1 MRGADL
7 VRLVVVTGFALLHS
21 GCASHKAAAALCSNP
36 AKVFGTYS
44 RDNPQGGWVVVRQD
58 RSAEDTATRI
68 AANYHVRTQPLTYV
82 HGFSTY
88 PVPQEPK
95 FLCDKAVLE
104 VHYAAPRSVAAR

>member
-1 MRGADL
+1 MRGTDI
-7 VRLVVVTGFALLHS
+7 VRVVAVTAFVLLHS
-21 GCASHKAAAALCSNP
+21 GCASHRPAMCPKP
-36 AKVFGTYS
+36 AKVFGTFTRS
-44 RDNPQGGWVVVRQD
+44 NPQGGWVIVRED

-104 VHYAAPRSVAAR
+104 VHYAAPSSVAAR